1 MINRFCLLIFT
12 LIISGCITSKPTVES
27 IQKQYQKVSMEDDV
41 TDKEA
46 LVIAQNEL
54 LKSTLV
60 SDYKLFEPHID
71 QDLMMPEA
79 YKYIFVQ
86 FKPNENKPE
95 ISDRVFLVVINPY
108 FKRVEYT
115 GEFKGPGGD
124 PVYKYHDL
132 LKKIEH
138 RE

>member
-1 MINRFCLLIFT
+1 MINRFYLLILA

-54 LKSTLV
+54 LKNPLV
-60 SDYKLFEPHID
+60 SNYKLFEPKID

-79 YKYIFVQ
+79 YKYIFVH
-86 FKPNENKPE
+86 FKPNEDKPE
-95 ISDRVFLVVINPY
+95 VENKVFLVVINPY
-108 FKRVEYT
+108 FKRVEFT